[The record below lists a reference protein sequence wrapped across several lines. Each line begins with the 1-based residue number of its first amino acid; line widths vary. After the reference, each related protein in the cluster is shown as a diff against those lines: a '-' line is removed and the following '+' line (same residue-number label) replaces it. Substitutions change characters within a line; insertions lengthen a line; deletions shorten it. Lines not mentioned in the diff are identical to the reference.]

1 MGIESR
7 DEASVGSLWS
17 SLPETFVERK
27 TFVERMLNASISI
40 INLYAM

>member
-17 SLPETFVERK
+17 SLPETFVER
-27 TFVERMLNASISI
+27 MLNASI
-40 INLYAM
+40 